1 MAIVRWD
8 PAHEVDSLQSEMNR
22 VFDGFFGNANG
33 GGRRW
38 VPAMDLAETRDEI
51 LLTAD
56 LPGMSEND
64 IAIEVRD
71 NVLAISGE
79 RKDVRHEGGRGF
91 HRAERTFGSFSRT
104 LTLPRGV
111 EADRVSARFDQG
123 VLEVRIPKPEER
135 KPHRVQ
141 IEAGAGGTD
150 DVGLEPET
158 VEGEATAAAAA

>member
-8 PAHEVDSLQSEMNR
+8 PAVEVDSLQTEMNR
-22 VFDGFFGNANG
+22 LFDGFFGG
-33 GGRRW
+33 GGRRRW
-38 VPAMDLAETRDEI
+38 IPAMDLAESDDE
-51 LLTAD
+51 LVLTAD
-56 LPGMSEND
+56 LPGMSEDD

-79 RKDVRHEGGRGF
+79 RKDERREQGRGF

-111 EADRVSARFDQG
+111 EADRVSASFDQG
-123 VLEVRIPKPEER
+123 VLEVHIPKPAER

-141 IEAGAGGTD
+141 ISAER
-150 DVGLEPET
+150 T
-158 VEGEATAAAAA
+158 VDGDATEKS